1 MDTLGID
8 VNEPEKSKNEIHA
21 YCEVFHNSSYNQELI
36 KKIDQVKQE
45 PFIAPSNYS
54 LYKATWSD
62 QMQFLL
68 QRSFFHYVR
77 NVKVVI
83 TDLLMVIATAI
94 LGGLIFYQTGSNQN
108 GICIFD
114 QRAVA
119 NMRTLIVSLSFG
131 HLLFIKI
138 T

>member
-1 MDTLGID
+1 M
-8 VNEPEKSKNEIHA
+8 
-21 YCEVFHNSSYNQELI
+21 
-36 KKIDQVKQE
+36 
-45 PFIAPSNYS
+45 
-54 LYKATWSD
+54 
-62 QMQFLL
+62 MFLL

-77 NVKVVI
+77 NYKVVI

-108 GICIFD
+108 GVCIFD

-119 NMRTLIVSLSFG
+119 NISFALFYTITVTVIVSLLAAVMAFPIEIPIYYREHSSSVYRSDTFYLSKLLNEV
-131 HLLFIKI
+131 LLFGLEL